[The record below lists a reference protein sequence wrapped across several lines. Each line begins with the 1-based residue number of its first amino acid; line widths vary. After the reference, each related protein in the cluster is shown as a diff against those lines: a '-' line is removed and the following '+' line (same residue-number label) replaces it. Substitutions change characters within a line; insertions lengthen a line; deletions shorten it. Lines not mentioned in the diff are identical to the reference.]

1 MMANLV
7 KSANLEIEKSKTYQS
22 KHSEIVRKSEAD
34 AEAYKGYLLKLRT
47 NLSGKGL
54 EVDSIIDNIFREID
68 TYGSGRIELT
78 SYLGD
83 LHIADQRVQSL
94 IREKDADLSRLRD
107 ELVALKRLKSTVNN
121 GEAHSR
127 TIQILQD

>member
-1 MMANLV
+1 M
-7 KSANLEIEKSKTYQS
+7 
-22 KHSEIVRKSEAD
+22 
-34 AEAYKGYLLKLRT
+34 
-47 NLSGKGL
+47 
-54 EVDSIIDNIFREID
+54 EVDSILDNIFREID
-68 TYGSGRIELT
+68 SYGAGRLELT

-94 IREKDADLSRLRD
+94 IREKGADLSRMRD

-127 TIQILQD
+127 TIQVLQDENSKLKNEINTLRSDRGSL